1 MRRRGRG
8 RRRWTR
14 AGEARVA
21 RRRGGVGQREARGH
35 ARGGELGRRGRRAR
49 GRRAR
54 DADGEEATRA
64 RRRGRRTEEEDEDA
78 AFANTLSRGLQ
89 SGHDA
94 RVTTR
99 VADREGQQRFQ
110 DALHAV
116 ANAFRAC
123 KRAGRTRDAEVAN
136 AVELVRDAHDRLP
149 SEMRIPAESPYEK
162 LTAIYA
168 TSDAARWC
176 SR

>member
-1 MRRRGRG
+1 MPAAESSDDEDGGR
-8 RRRWTR
+8 
-14 AGEARVA
+14 ARVGRA
-21 RRRGGVGQREARGH
+21 RRT
-35 ARGGELGRRGRRAR
+35 GRRGRF
-49 GRRAR
+49 GRRAGR
-54 DADGEEATRA
+54 ASDADGEEATR
-64 RRRGRRTEEEDEDA
+64 RRRTSDADEDGGRDEDEDET
-78 AFANTLSRGLQ
+78 FANTLSRGLQ

-168 TSDAARWC
+168 TSDAARRC